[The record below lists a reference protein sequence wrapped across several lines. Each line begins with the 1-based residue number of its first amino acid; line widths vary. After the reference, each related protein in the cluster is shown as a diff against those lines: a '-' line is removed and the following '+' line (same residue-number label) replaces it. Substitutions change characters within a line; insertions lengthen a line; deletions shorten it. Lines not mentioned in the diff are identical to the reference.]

1 MQRYKLFEKTTKPS
15 QTESKTYT
23 NGSDLSPSDD
33 PLDRLAKARAELKS
47 VSEEEDEDTGQFH
60 ISRSSV
66 RAEGLPKWSIGLVGA
81 AVAVA
86 LLVLAIAWAWHLAK
100 P

>member
-1 MQRYKLFEKTTKPS
+1 MPDSKPSEKTMTRSSSTP
-15 QTESKTYT
+15 T
-23 NGSDLSPSDD
+23 NGSDPFPDD
-33 PLDRLAKARAELKS
+33 PLDRLAAARAELRS
-47 VSEEEDEDTGQFH
+47 VSDDDAEDTGQFH